1 MMRLNTPLTQIDTA
15 QAYEFGSRVQDKNCN
30 EYIYLKG
37 IASTVVGSWVTYDE
51 LGVTTLL
58 AANAKGPVAI
68 AMAIT
73 DVATEFGWYQIAGT
87 AEGRIITG
95 TSVDTTV
102 GRETTDGIVGDGRA
116 AGDEI
121 NNCMCRD
128 ANATGATIVA
138 TVQIMYPFVNDFTGA

>member
-1 MMRLNTPLTQIDTA
+1 MRLNTPLTQIDTV
-15 QAYEFGSRVQDKNCN
+15 QAYEFGSRVQDNYCR

-37 IASTVVGSWVTYDE
+37 VGSTLAGSWVTYDE

-68 AMAIT
+68 AMAIIDST
-73 DVATEFGWYQIAGT
+73 SEYGWYQIAGL
-87 AEGRIITG
+87 AQGLVVTG

-102 GRETTDGIVGDGRA
+102 GRETTDGYVGDGRA

-121 NNCMCRD
+121 NNCMCRE
-128 ANATGATIVA
+128 ANATGGSILCDI
-138 TVQIMYPFVNDFTGA
+138 QIMYPFVNDFTGA